1 MDVRRRIILSLL
13 KLNEI
18 FKNSA
23 PGKVAYIWH
32 IERVQIDASKFERTQ
47 IHQFFYQRF
56 HCRRR
61 RPCLRSLLT
70 FSLKEQIINKSPL
83 PKGVCQPLKIGGWR
97 VSFSF
102 FSRHSG
108 ILSGEMFYLMF
119 ESIYSHILWRFSY
132 WNLLVVVFA
141 NFTKMYRHFVRFWF
155 WPYTRNERVRTK
167 HWTT

>member
-1 MDVRRRIILSLL
+1 MEDVDIRRRIILSLL

-83 PKGVCQPLKIGGWR
+83 PKRGQPLKIGGWR

-119 ESIYSHILWRFSY
+119 ESIYSIYCGDSVTEIF
-132 WNLLVVVFA
+132 
-141 NFTKMYRHFVRFWF
+141 
-155 WPYTRNERVRTK
+155 
-167 HWTT
+167 